1 MKMIQ
6 IKDIWKVYE
15 VGDQKIEAL
24 RSVNLGIERGSF
36 VSIVGHS
43 GSGKTTLLSVLGGL
57 TKPTQGSVFID
68 GVDIWGLPDKELS
81 ALRNERLGFIFQFSS
96 RLPTLRVIDNVSLPV
111 IFSKQMNGK
120 GRKDV
125 HGYAAEILSIL
136 GLSHKLN
143 AFPSELSGGQQRR
156 VAIARAFINRP
167 SIIVADEPTGDLDAQ
182 SESEVMEFFSR
193 INEQEK
199 TTFLL
204 VTHNLDLAK
213 MTDRVFHMRD
223 GILID

>member
-81 ALRNERLGFIFQFSS
+81 ALRNERIGFIFQFSS
-96 RLPTLRVIDNVSLPV
+96 LLPTLRVIDNVSLPV